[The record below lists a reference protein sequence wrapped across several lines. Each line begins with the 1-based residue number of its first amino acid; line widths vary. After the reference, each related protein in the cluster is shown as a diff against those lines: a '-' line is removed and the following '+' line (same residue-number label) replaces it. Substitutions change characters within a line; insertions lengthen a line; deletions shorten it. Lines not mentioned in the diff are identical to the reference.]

1 MMQEPKRECW
11 EYEVFTRAQR
21 GDILTHIGTVEA
33 ESDELAKVYA
43 SRIYDEVNW
52 VEMYVVKR
60 KDMVCVRLPMTQQ
73 TAEEVTANV

>member
-1 MMQEPKRECW
+1 MQKPTTKRW

-21 GDILTHIGTVEA
+21 GDNLTQIGTVEA

-43 SRIYDEVNW
+43 TRIYDEVNW

-60 KDMVCVRLPMTQQ
+60 KDMVCVRLPKTQQ
-73 TAEEVTANV
+73 TAEEVTVNV

>member
-1 MMQEPKRECW
+1 MEGQKKRRW

-60 KDMVCVRLPMTQQ
+60 KDMVCVRLPKATQ
-73 TAEEVTANV
+73 TAEEVTVNV

>member
-1 MMQEPKRECW
+1 MEGQKKGRW

-60 KDMVCVRLPMTQQ
+60 KDMVCVRLPKATQ
-73 TAEEVTANV
+73 TAEEVIVNV